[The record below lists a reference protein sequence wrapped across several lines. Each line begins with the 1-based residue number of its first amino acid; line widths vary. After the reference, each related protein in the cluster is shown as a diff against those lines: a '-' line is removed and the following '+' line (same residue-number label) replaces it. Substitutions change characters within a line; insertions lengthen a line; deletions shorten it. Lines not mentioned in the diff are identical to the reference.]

1 MSELNTKATVTLQVN
16 GQQAE
21 QTLQQLK
28 NNALQLESAIARA
41 AASGNKTDLKRLR
54 RELTDTKRQIREIES
69 ASSQVEQVLKRLD
82 RATPKELSR
91 TLATLN
97 KQLDYMERGSDAW
110 NSHVE
115 KIKRVKA
122 EIASVNE
129 DLRNQEGL
137 WSRFNRTINDWQT
150 TIMGAAAAMTGL
162 VMAGRAAVSAY
173 AEMDAEMANV
183 RKFTGMNEEQV
194 KELNEEFKKINTR
207 TGREELNK
215 LAQEAGR
222 LGKSSQEDVL
232 GFVRAADQ
240 INVAL
245 DDLGEGATL
254 VLSKLGTIF
263 GDEKRLGTEKA
274 LLAIGSVINELSQ
287 NCTASAPYLAQFAQ
301 RMAGVG
307 AQANMTIPQ
316 IMGFAAV
323 LDAQGQAVEM
333 SATALSKLIMDM
345 FKQQDKIIKATGL
358 NAENFKETLKRS
370 TNEGL
375 LMLIQRLHELGNID
389 VLAPVFKEMGE
400 NGARAAQVISALAG
414 NLEMVRWEQEEAAKA
429 FAEGTSVSKEFE
441 VQNNTV
447 QAGLDKARK
456 GVTELAVELGEKL
469 RPVMSHVISST
480 TLLMRAMSTTIDFM
494 IDNWSAIQKVVIVL
508 AAYTIGVN
516 AHTIATKA
524 AAIALRA
531 WNAIMAISTTVT
543 KGYTAAMLL
552 SKDAITGCSL
562 ANQRLYRLM
571 LQQNIVTKLLT
582 ASTLVMKAAYYAC
595 TLNISALSAT
605 LKSLYVVMASNPYGL
620 ILASL
625 AAVGAAIYSNVQKKK
640 EQLKILEEE
649 RQKER
654 EQMKEYDAARAKIS
668 MLSKVLNDN
677 TRNLMERKAA
687 LEELKKIVPDYHADL
702 TSEGLIINNNT
713 EALENYLNKLKE
725 SILMRA
731 NREKLEEKYKKQ
743 NELEDRQKELSD
755 AYWAERQKNT
765 SQGYDRTSFIAKS
778 SRLLGLEK
786 EAALKKDLDETEKEL
801 RDIQREIEE
810 LENKVSPEAIS
821 TTPEKAV
828 EPAEMG
834 VVSQEGSESN
844 KDKFAKEDEW
854 RKQQEALNRIAYA
867 KGEKDYMQFTERMRE
882 IEVDYHKQK
891 LQHTDLSEADRLQIE
906 ADFYE
911 VQKKISESAH
921 KRSIDEENAA
931 YAEHQALLKQRFID
945 GETSYE
951 VYQEA
956 TEQLEMKHLM
966 TLSNLY
972 EQGSKERE
980 QAQSALQ
987 EKLFQNQ
994 RKHQKDIQEKEK
1006 EHQESLKR
1014 IKEKVFG
1021 MNASEREA
1029 AYISEL
1035 NLLLEVYHKEL
1046 DAAEENAAEKLRIEE
1061 AFQKARM
1068 ALLEEY
1074 NIEGSEQ
1081 NRNFLQEWNSDVLNF
1096 LDSDLGK
1103 AVSGTVDTLVSGMS
1117 SIFQQLTTI
1126 VQAELEIQ
1134 EASINKRYDAEVS
1147 LAEGNNYKINQLEK
1161 QRESEL
1167 TKARKDANKK
1177 MFAMQVIQAVA
1188 QTAQAA
1194 LNAYSSAAAIP
1205 VTGWILAPIAASMA
1219 VAAGAL
1225 QIAAIKKQQQASEA
1239 QGYKTGGFTPEGSE
1253 DEVAGVVHAGEWVAS
1268 QRLVKNPHTRPI
1280 LEALDYAQRTNTIG
1294 SLSAETVST
1303 AITAPARLA
1312 QAASSFSQV
1321 PQKIVVEN
1329 QQQNAS
1335 SLRSITEMTQVI
1347 GALKKRLDEPFVTV
1361 NSVTG
1366 DIGMKQ
1372 AQDEY
1377 QKLMRNKTPKSRR

>member
-28 NNALQLESAIARA
+28 NNALQLESAIVKA
-41 AASGNKTDLKRLR
+41 AAAGNKTDLKRLR

-82 RATPKELSR
+82 KATPKELSR

-97 KQLDYMERGSDAW
+97 KQLDYMERGTDAW

-122 EIASVNE
+122 EIASVNNE
-129 DLRNQEGL
+129 LRNQEGF
-137 WSRFNRTINDWQT
+137 WSQFNRTINDWQT

-173 AEMDAEMANV
+173 ADMDAEMANV

-194 KELNEEFKKINTR
+194 RELNEEFKKINTC

-263 GDEKRLGTEKA
+263 GDEQRLGTERA
-274 LLAIGSVINELSQ
+274 LLSIGSVINELSQ

-307 AQANMTIPQ
+307 AQANMTIPE

-323 LDAQGQAVEM
+323 LDSQGQAVEM

-345 FKQQDKIIKATGL
+345 FKQQDKVIKATGL
-358 NAENFKETLKRS
+358 NAEKFKETLKRS

-414 NLEMVRWEQEEAAKA
+414 NLEMVKWEQKEAARA
-429 FAEGTSVSKEFE
+429 FAEGTSVTKEFD

-456 GVTELAVELGEKL
+456 RVTELAVELGEKL
-469 RPVMSHVISST
+469 QPVMSHVISST
-480 TLLMRAMSTTIDFM
+480 TLLMRAMSVSVDFL
-494 IDNWSAIQKVVIVL
+494 IRNWSAIQKVIIVL
-508 AAYTIGVN
+508 AAYTIGVH

-524 AAIALRA
+524 ASLASAA
-531 WNAIMAISTTVT
+531 WNAVMGVSTTVT
-543 KGYTAAMLL
+543 KGYTAAILL
-552 SKDAITGCSL
+552 SRDAAVGCSL

-571 LQQNIVTKLLT
+571 LQQNIVTRLLT

-595 TLNISALSAT
+595 TLNITALSAT
-605 LKSLYVVMASNPYGL
+605 LKSLYVVMAANPYGV
-620 ILASL
+620 ILASI
-625 AAVGAAIYSNVQKKK
+625 AAVGAAIYSNIQKKK
-640 EQLKILEEE
+640 EQLRILEEE
-649 RQKER
+649 RRRER
-654 EQMKEYDAARAKIS
+654 EQMKDYEDAKARIS

-677 TRNLMERKAA
+677 TRSLMERKAA
-687 LEELKKIVPDYHADL
+687 LDELKKIVPDYHADL
-702 TSEGLIINNNT
+702 TSEGMIINSNT
-713 EALENYLNKLKE
+713 EALGNYLKKLKE

-731 NREKLEEKYKKQ
+731 NREKLEEKYRLQ
-743 NELEDRQKELSD
+743 SELEDKQKEQSD

-765 SQGYDRTSFIAKS
+765 SQGYDRNSFTAKA
-778 SRLLGLEK
+778 SRFLGMEK
-786 EAALKKDLDETEKEL
+786 ESSLKKDLDNTEAEL
-801 RDIQREIEE
+801 REVQREIEG
-810 LENKVSPEAIS
+810 LEKKVTPEPISPELS
-821 TTPEKAV
+821 QESSPS
-828 EPAEMG
+828 G
-834 VVSQEGSESN
+834 SNVVSQEKSSG

-854 RKQQEALNRIAYA
+854 RKKEEAINRIEYA
-867 KGEKDYMQFTERMRE
+867 KGEKNYLQFTERMRE
-882 IEVDYHKQK
+882 IEEAYHKKK
-891 LQHTDLSEADRLQIE
+891 LEHTDITESERLQIE
-906 ADFYE
+906 ADYYE
-911 VQKKISESAH
+911 LLKKMSESAQ
-921 KRSIDEENAA
+921 KRSVEEEKNA
-931 YAEHQALLKQRFID
+931 YAEEQALLKQRFID
-945 GETSYE
+945 GQSSYE
-951 VYQEA
+951 VYLEA
-956 TEQLEMKHLM
+956 SEQLEMQHLR
-966 TLSNLY
+966 TLASLY
-972 EQGSKERE
+972 EEGSRE
-980 QAQSALQ
+980 QLQAQASLQ
-987 EKLFQNQ
+987 DKLFSNQ
-994 RKHQKDIQEKEK
+994 RKHQRDFEEKEK
-1006 EHQESLKR
+1006 EHQESLKH
-1014 IKEKVFG
+1014 IKQKVFG
-1021 MNASEREA
+1021 MNSSEREA
-1029 AYISEL
+1029 AYIAEL
-1035 NLLLEVYHKEL
+1035 NLLLEVYQLEL
-1046 DAAEENAAEKLRIEE
+1046 KAAEENAAEKLRIEE
-1061 AFQKARM
+1061 AFQKARL
-1068 ALLEEY
+1068 ALMEDY
-1074 NIEGSEQ
+1074 NIEGTEQ
-1081 NRNFLQEWNSDVLNF
+1081 NKNFLQEWNNDVLDF

-1117 SIFQQLTTI
+1117 SIFQQLTTM

-1134 EASINKRYDAEVS
+1134 EASINRRYDAEVS
-1147 LAEGNNYKINQLEK
+1147 LAEGNNYKINKLEK
-1161 QRESEL
+1161 QREAEMA
-1167 TKARKDANKK
+1167 KARKDANKK

-1205 VTGWILAPIAASMA
+1205 VTGWVLAPIAASMA
-1219 VAAGAL
+1219 LAAGAL
-1225 QIAAIKKQQQASEA
+1225 QVAAIKKQQQASET
-1239 QGYKTGGFTPEGSE
+1239 QGYRKGGFTPEGAE

-1280 LEALDYAQRTNTIG
+1280 LEALDYAQRTNTLG
-1294 SLSAETVST
+1294 SLSAEAVSSS
-1303 AITAPARLA
+1303 ISAPARLA
-1312 QAASSFSQV
+1312 QASSYFSQA
-1321 PQKIVVEN
+1321 PQTIVVEQP
-1329 QQQNAS
+1329 QQDTS
-1335 SLRSITEMTQVI
+1335 SLRTMKEMAQVI

-1366 DIGMKQ
+1366 DIGIKQ

>member
-1 MSELNTKATVTLQVN
+1 M
-16 GQQAE
+16 
-21 QTLQQLK
+21 
-28 NNALQLESAIARA
+28 
-41 AASGNKTDLKRLR
+41 
-54 RELTDTKRQIREIES
+54 
-69 ASSQVEQVLKRLD
+69 
-82 RATPKELSR
+82 
-91 TLATLN
+91 
-97 KQLDYMERGSDAW
+97 
-110 NSHVE
+110 
-115 KIKRVKA
+115 
-122 EIASVNE
+122 
-129 DLRNQEGL
+129 
-137 WSRFNRTINDWQT
+137 
-150 TIMGAAAAMTGL
+150 
-162 VMAGRAAVSAY
+162 
-173 AEMDAEMANV
+173 
-183 RKFTGMNEEQV
+183 
-194 KELNEEFKKINTR
+194 
-207 TGREELNK
+207 
-215 LAQEAGR
+215 
-222 LGKSSQEDVL
+222 
-232 GFVRAADQ
+232 
-240 INVAL
+240 
-245 DDLGEGATL
+245 
-254 VLSKLGTIF
+254 
-263 GDEKRLGTEKA
+263 
-274 LLAIGSVINELSQ
+274 
-287 NCTASAPYLAQFAQ
+287 
-301 RMAGVG
+301 
-307 AQANMTIPQ
+307 
-316 IMGFAAV
+316 
-323 LDAQGQAVEM
+323 
-333 SATALSKLIMDM
+333 
-345 FKQQDKIIKATGL
+345 
-358 NAENFKETLKRS
+358 
-370 TNEGL
+370 
-375 LMLIQRLHELGNID
+375 
-389 VLAPVFKEMGE
+389 
-400 NGARAAQVISALAG
+400 
-414 NLEMVRWEQEEAAKA
+414 
-429 FAEGTSVSKEFE
+429 
-441 VQNNTV
+441 
-447 QAGLDKARK
+447 
-456 GVTELAVELGEKL
+456 
-469 RPVMSHVISST
+469 
-480 TLLMRAMSTTIDFM
+480 
-494 IDNWSAIQKVVIVL
+494 
-508 AAYTIGVN
+508 
-516 AHTIATKA
+516 
-524 AAIALRA
+524 
-531 WNAIMAISTTVT
+531 
-543 KGYTAAMLL
+543 
-552 SKDAITGCSL
+552 
-562 ANQRLYRLM
+562 
-571 LQQNIVTKLLT
+571 
-582 ASTLVMKAAYYAC
+582 
-595 TLNISALSAT
+595 
-605 LKSLYVVMASNPYGL
+605 
-620 ILASL
+620 
-625 AAVGAAIYSNVQKKK
+625 
-640 EQLKILEEE
+640 
-649 RQKER
+649 
-654 EQMKEYDAARAKIS
+654 
-668 MLSKVLNDN
+668 
-677 TRNLMERKAA
+677 
-687 LEELKKIVPDYHADL
+687 
-702 TSEGLIINNNT
+702 
-713 EALENYLNKLKE
+713 
-725 SILMRA
+725 
-731 NREKLEEKYKKQ
+731 
-743 NELEDRQKELSD
+743 
-755 AYWAERQKNT
+755 
-765 SQGYDRTSFIAKS
+765 
-778 SRLLGLEK
+778 EK

-810 LENKVSPEAIS
+810 LEKKVSPETIS

-834 VVSQEGSESN
+834 VISQEGSESN

-891 LQHTDLSEADRLQIE
+891 LQRTDLSKSERLQIE

-921 KRSIDEENAA
+921 KRSIEEENAA

-972 EQGSKERE
+972 EQGSKEQE

-1068 ALLEEY
+1068 ALMEEY

-1081 NRNFLQEWNSDVLNF
+1081 NRNFLQEWNSDVLKF

-1239 QGYKTGGFTPEGSE
+1239 QGYKAGGFTPDGSE

-1280 LEALDYAQRTNTIG
+1280 LEALDYAQRTYTIG